1 MLRRCGRS
9 LSPCS
14 LSVRPCSF
22 SVCPCSFRVRPC
34 SSSVPC
40 FVVPCPCFFPLGPS
54 FLLWLRPFLVFWGR
68 RVRVYA
74 RNGPWGFLSL
84 GLLLYSMAILWGRVA
99 ASPPPQPPPQASTR
113 LLRPPSPPPPPPP
126 QRSGSASRAPEY
138 VARLKDKATPRA
150 GVRHGLLRLSP
161 GGLVSPLPRY
171 ARRGPPGRL
180 RLRRAL
186 GAYGAGRLRR
196 VARFARGRLRR
207 GSLPFVDNSRTCP
220 RPHVLWLC
228 PGWITGTLSTK
239 LSTAFQQMHRY
250 AFRLVSSCP
259 SYTCLAYV
267 YVFRKLST
275 VLLVA
280 YYYEE
285 SNSLMVV

>member
-1 MLRRCGRS
+1 MGRFG

-14 LSVRPCSF
+14 FSVRPCSF
-22 SVCPCSFRVRPC
+22 GVSPCNYF
-34 SSSVPC
+34 VPC
-40 FVVPCPCFFPLGPS
+40 FVVPCPCFFSLGPS
-54 FLLWLRPFLVFWGR
+54 FLLRLRPVLVFWGR

-74 RNGPWGFLSL
+74 RTGPWGFLPL

-138 VARLKDKATPRA
+138 VARLKDKATPGA
-150 GVRHGLLRLSP
+150 AVRQGLLRLSP
-161 GGLVSPLPRY
+161 GRLVSPLPRY

-180 RLRRAL
+180 RLRRAH

-207 GSLPFVDNSRTCP
+207 GSLPFVDNSRSCP

-228 PGWITGTLSTK
+228 PRCITGTLSTK

-250 AFRLVSSCP
+250 TFRLVSSCP